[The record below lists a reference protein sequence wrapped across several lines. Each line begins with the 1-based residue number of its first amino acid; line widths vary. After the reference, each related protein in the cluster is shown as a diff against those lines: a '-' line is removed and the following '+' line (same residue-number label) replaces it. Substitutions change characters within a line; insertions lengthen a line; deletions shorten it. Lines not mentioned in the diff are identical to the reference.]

1 MNLIKWSSG
10 TWQNFFKSR
19 SFGVLWGCGNTM
31 HIWFFQI
38 HPAMFRET
46 SENLSGVST
55 SSWVMG
61 CTYLESNFLFYMT
74 VVAHKTIEELM
85 VLTSIFSIVCG
96 LYLLF
101 VRTYCG
107 APRCQ
112 VQCRAAFSFMLE
124 DTDDR
129 SSISEDVPK
138 ASDEDEMVYLP
149 FLRKLM
155 NAHLPSI
162 KWQRQIP
169 ANIWTCNRHSWR
181 TLHIKDSVDKN
192 ILKTSFS
199 EAAVWTT

>member
-1 MNLIKWSSG
+1 
-10 TWQNFFKSR
+10 
-19 SFGVLWGCGNTM
+19 
-31 HIWFFQI
+31 
-38 HPAMFRET
+38 
-46 SENLSGVST
+46 
-55 SSWVMG
+55 MG

-74 VVAHKTIEELM
+74 VEAHKTIEDLM

-112 VQCRAAFSFMLE
+112 VQCRAAFSFILE

-155 NAHLPSI
+155 NAH
-162 KWQRQIP
+162 P
-169 ANIWTCNRHSWR
+169 ASNDRDRYQLTSEHATG
-181 TLHIKDSVDKN
+181 TLEEHC
-192 ILKTSFS
+192 T
-199 EAAVWTT
+199 